1 MDPALLQAA
10 FRLGFVILAL
20 SLLVLPFED
29 RTSAEFVAT
38 VLSAV
43 IGFVFVGIVTVLARS
58 SLPPPP
64 RSKTRT
70 LVDKGT
76 AKGYN
81 ETDSHSGGK
90 QMADKTLRYS
100 PTRRRLLR
108 AATFTSL
115 RLIA

>member
-1 MDPALLQAA
+1 MDPSLLQGA

-29 RTSAEFVAT
+29 RASAEFVAT

-43 IGFVFVGIVTVLARS
+43 IGFVFIGIVTVLARS

-70 LVDKGT
+70 SVDK
-76 AKGYN
+76 ANARGYN
-81 ETDSHSGGK
+81 EPDSHSGGNK
-90 QMADKTLRYS
+90 
-100 PTRRRLLR
+100 
-108 AATFTSL
+108 
-115 RLIA
+115 